1 MNDLK
6 NAVPCA
12 ASYMLFDAA
21 DEVMKNNVAYY
32 QFHRDRWGLTE
43 EDFAPR
49 SVSPANFSLLSLE
62 GLTWLVLFIFYK
74 HPKVFPL
81 RRIGVFLFSERGLH
95 CGRCI
100 DLCTKTRGHSEQVSR
115 VKS

>member
-12 ASYMLFDAA
+12 ASYVLFDPA

-32 QFHRDRWGLTE
+32 QFHRDQWGLTE

-49 SVSPANFSLLSLE
+49 SVSRANFSPFIVSLKNPF
-62 GLTWLVLFIFYK
+62 VFIYNRNCNF
-74 HPKVFPL
+74 
-81 RRIGVFLFSERGLH
+81 
-95 CGRCI
+95 C
-100 DLCTKTRGHSEQVSR
+100 
-115 VKS
+115 KS

>member
-12 ASYMLFDAA
+12 ASYMLFDPA

-32 QFHRDRWGLTE
+32 QFHRDQWGLTE

-49 SVSPANFSLLSLE
+49 SVSRANISLLSPE
-62 GLTWLVLFIFYK
+62 GLKWPV
-74 HPKVFPL
+74 
-81 RRIGVFLFSERGLH
+81 
-95 CGRCI
+95 
-100 DLCTKTRGHSEQVSR
+100 
-115 VKS
+115 